1 MKTFPELS
9 QQAQEERQRFM
20 DALGGKATLRIA
32 SYTGRLVGPHA
43 DSPSLQDISVQL
55 GRVCRYAG
63 AGVKFWSVLLHSMV
77 VADLIDQPELKIYG
91 LLHDSTEGIVGD
103 IPRGF
108 KPAVITEVED
118 FMFDQILESF
128 GLPKMTP
135 EIHRI
140 VKFADNEALAGEVW
154 TVGTSALQ
162 QFYTDRS
169 KRAEE
174 LVLKYAKEFPPETTI
189 HPDGIAV
196 IEFVSRFRDYSDITK
211 G

>member
-1 MKTFPELS
+1 VRDFR
-9 QQAQEERQRFM
+9 ADF
-20 DALGGKATLRIA
+20 GGKVSLVIA
-32 SYTGRLVGPHA
+32 SYTGRSVGPEK
-43 DSPSLQDISVQL
+43 DVPSLQDISVQL
-55 GRVCRYAG
+55 GRICRYAG

-77 VADLIDQPELKIYG
+77 VADLLPPQLKIYG
-91 LLHDSTEGIVGD
+91 LLHDSTEAIVGD

-108 KPAVITEVED
+108 KPYMVSAVED
-118 FMFDQILESF
+118 FMFTRILDS
-128 GLPKMTP
+128 LSIRQMTS
-135 EIHRI
+135 EEHKT
-140 VKFADNEALAGEVW
+140 VKSADDEALWGEVW

-162 QFYTDRS
+162 AYFPVRS

-196 IEFVSRFRDYSDITK
+196 IEFVSRFRDYLDLVK